1 MHVLIWFFRLRSDTT
16 LGLLFDADF
25 LDDPKH
31 CPHPGLSS
39 SSSPLLGDTPGD
51 QPFLPPGFLA
61 AVLGLAVIGITVT
74 LMGALAFILLVQHHP
89 MATVVA
95 TLAAQVMV
103 PAAVGVMA
111 MKNGKPNGRWGEC
124 WPFKVPAAV
133 GVMAKA
139 SPFPCPYALL
149 AESQGVAYVCFA
161 LSAALALCYLLY
173 NDSIRVVGRLL
184 SVSATALR
192 AIPGLLLLV
201 ALLKIVLLVMS
212 TLMVAAGALAATNGQ
227 ALANP
232 LRGRSPGVLG
242 SIHGA
247 SLT

>member
-1 MHVLIWFFRLRSDTT
+1 M
-16 LGLLFDADF
+16 
-25 LDDPKH
+25 
-31 CPHPGLSS
+31 
-39 SSSPLLGDTPGD
+39 
-51 QPFLPPGFLA
+51 
-61 AVLGLAVIGITVT
+61 
-74 LMGALAFILLVQHHP
+74 
-89 MATVVA
+89 
-95 TLAAQVMV
+95 
-103 PAAVGVMA
+103 
-111 MKNGKPNGRWGEC
+111 
-124 WPFKVPAAV
+124 
-133 GVMAKA
+133 
-139 SPFPCPYALL
+139 
-149 AESQGVAYVCFA
+149 AYVCFA